1 PYSHPFL
8 GLSNGLN
15 TKQGGVAGA
24 VGGWV
29 ELGRTTLGSAGDNIT
44 VSSLADKR
52 YYMVLGDFYKTGSAM
67 NALLRLNNDTGNN
80 YAIRWSDNGG
90 GDGTGV
96 SKNFALLGDGSGS
109 TLYDQFAVA
118 YIANLSNKEKL
129 VISQGTRPNGTGAG
143 NAPTRREG
151 VSKWANTSA
160 TINRIDA
167 WNPDAG
173 SFDTGSEVVVLGW
186 DPADTHTN
194 NFWEELAS
202 VELGSAGDNLS
213 TGTFTAKKYLW
224 VQIFAKDNGSAID
237 LSATF
242 NNDTGSNYAVRRSLN
257 GAADG
262 TFGNLTNMSWF
273 GDNQA
278 YNQFANVFI
287 INNASNEK
295 LCMCHW
301 VGQGTAGAG
310 NAPARSERATK
321 WANTSN
327 QITEI
332 DIDNTSAGSFDTGSI
347 IKVWGAD

>member
-1 PYSHPFL
+1 MSFPYSHPFL

-15 TKQGGVAGA
+15 TKQGGVAGGA

-90 GDGTGV
+90 GDRTGV
-96 SKNFALLGDGSGS
+96 SKNYALLGDGSGS

-202 VELGSAGDNLS
+202 VEWSSGGTID
-213 TGTFTAKKYLW
+213 TGAFTAKKYLW
-224 VQIFAKDNGSAID
+224 VQLYFKGNSGVYSR
-237 LSATF
+237 F
-242 NNDTGSNYAVRRSLN
+242 NSDSGSNYAWRFSHN
-257 GAADG
+257 GGSDG
-262 TFGNLTNMSWF
+262 TITSTTGFLSNFGFGSQPNFMNM
-273 GDNQA
+273 
-278 YNQFANVFI
+278 FI
-287 INNASNEK
+287 INNSANEK
-295 LCMCHW
+295 LVISHINY
-301 VGQGTAGAG
+301 QSTAGAG
-310 NAPARSERATK
+310 NVPSRSEQVHK
-321 WANTSN
+321 WANTSS
-327 QITEI
+327 QITSI
-332 DIDNTSAGSFDTGSI
+332 QLVTAAGNFTGGQ